1 MNKCQSNKNKNIFED
16 KLLMEVLIQMTFTNF
31 GNHLIYVIV
40 HSHLEIEDVEIGTL
54 CGIVQ

>member
-1 MNKCQSNKNKNIFED
+1 
-16 KLLMEVLIQMTFTNF
+16 MTFTNF